1 MSRDHKLAENYK
13 CWAIR
18 PTPFYHGGRKM
29 KSGSLRENLVKEVE
43 DTFDDLFQSVDWI
56 KDLIKSGETGEQI
69 IEALD
74 QLQMRLLK

>member
-1 MSRDHKLAENYK
+1 
-13 CWAIR
+13 
-18 PTPFYHGGRKM
+18 M